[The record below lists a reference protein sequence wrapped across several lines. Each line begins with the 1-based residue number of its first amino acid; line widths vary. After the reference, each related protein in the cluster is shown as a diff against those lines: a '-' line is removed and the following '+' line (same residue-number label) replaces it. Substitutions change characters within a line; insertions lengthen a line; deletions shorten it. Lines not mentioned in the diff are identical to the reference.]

1 MGLAAAGTEFIKSKT
16 GVAALSTP
24 TLSVSDLVN
33 QLLRALT
40 RNLNC
45 ASKALSERERN
56 SYLGRAADQVYLEG
70 CVQYPLGSVDPG
82 NPTRKHHMAQKTV
95 AEVFV
100 ETLSAAGV
108 KRIYGVV
115 GDSLNG
121 LLEEIRR
128 NKTIEWIGV
137 RHEETAAFAA
147 GAEAHL
153 TGELAVCAGSCGPGN
168 MHLIN
173 GLYDCHRSRVPVLAI
188 AAQIPSAEIG
198 SNYFQETHPD
208 QLFRECS
215 HYCELISQTTQVPR
229 VLEIAIQSA
238 LAHHGVGVVA
248 IPGDIAL
255 KQGKFRKPSAAVKA
269 CHPVVSPSE
278 QELKELAELLNQG
291 KAVSILAGAGCAGAH
306 SELIQ
311 LAGKLK
317 SPIVS
322 TLRGREHVEYENPYN
337 VGLTGLI
344 GFSSGYH
351 AMMEADTLLMLGT
364 DFPYTQFYPEKATI
378 IQVDRRGENL
388 GRRTRLDL
396 GMIGDVKSTLDAVT
410 PLLEERE
417 DEAHLKKCVKH
428 YKETRKGLDELAVG
442 NPGRKP
448 MHPQYVAKIID
459 EIAAEDAIF
468 SCDVGTPTVWAARY
482 LTMNG
487 KRRLLGSFNHGSMAN
502 AMPQAIGAQ
511 SAFPGRQV
519 VTLSGDGGL
528 SMLLG
533 DLLSLHQH
541 KLPVKIVVFSNSA
554 LGFVELEMKAAGI
567 LEHGTELVNPD
578 FAALARSAGLFGV
591 RVEDPADLRKAV
603 TEAFQHDG
611 PALIE
616 AVVNRT
622 ELSMP
627 PTIKLDQAV
636 GFNLWALKAVLNGR
650 GDKVVDL
657 ARTNLMR

>member
-1 MGLAAAGTEFIKSKT
+1 MT
-16 GVAALSTP
+16 
-24 TLSVSDLVN
+24 
-33 QLLRALT
+33 
-40 RNLNC
+40 
-45 ASKALSERERN
+45 
-56 SYLGRAADQVYLEG
+56 
-70 CVQYPLGSVDPG
+70 
-82 NPTRKHHMAQKTV
+82 QKTV
-95 AEVFV
+95 AEILV
-100 ETLSAAGV
+100 ETLIAAGV

-121 LLEEIRR
+121 ILEEIRR
-128 NKTIEWIGV
+128 SKKIEWIGV
-137 RHEETAAFAA
+137 RHEETGAFAA
-147 GAEAHL
+147 GAQAHL

-173 GLYDCHRSRVPVLAI
+173 GLYDCHRSRVPVLAL
-188 AAQIPSAEIG
+188 AAQIPSQEIG

-208 QLFRECS
+208 QLFRDCS

-229 VLEIAIQSA
+229 VLEIAIQTA
-238 LAHHGVGVVA
+238 LAHKGVAVVA

-255 KQGKFRKPSAAVKA
+255 KETKYRKPSAAIKA
-269 CHPVVSPSE
+269 CHPEVIPSE
-278 QELKELAELLNQG
+278 DEVKRLAELLEEG
-291 KAVSILAGAGCAGAH
+291 KAVTILGGAGCAGAH
-306 SELIQ
+306 SELME

-322 TLRGREHVEYENPYN
+322 ALRGREHIQYDNPYD

-351 AMMEADTLLMLGT
+351 AIMEADTLLMLGT

-396 GMIGDVKSTLDAVT
+396 GIIGDAKATLRALV
-410 PLLEERE
+410 PLLAEKK
-417 DEAHLKKCVKH
+417 DDTHLKRFISH
-428 YKETRKGLDELAVG
+428 YQDTRKGLDELAVG
-442 NPGRKP
+442 HPGRKP
-448 MHPQYVAKIID
+448 MHPQYVAKIAN
-459 EIAAEDAIF
+459 EIAADDAIF
-468 SCDVGTPTVWAARY
+468 CCDVGTPTVWAARY

-511 SAFPGRQV
+511 LTFPGRQV
-519 VTLSGDGGL
+519 VTFSGDGGL
-528 SMLLG
+528 SMLMG

-541 KLPVKIVVFSNSA
+541 KLPVKIIVFSNSA
-554 LGFVELEMKAAGI
+554 LAFVELEMLAAGI
-567 LEHGTELVNPD
+567 LGQGTELVNPD
-578 FAALARSAGLFGV
+578 FVALARSAGMFGV
-591 RVEDPADLRKAV
+591 RVEDPADLKQAV

-636 GFNLWALKAVLNGR
+636 GFNLWAVKAVLNGR
-650 GDKVVDL
+650 GDQLIDL
-657 ARTNLMR
+657 ALSNLIR

>member
-1 MGLAAAGTEFIKSKT
+1 MK
-16 GVAALSTP
+16 
-24 TLSVSDLVN
+24 
-33 QLLRALT
+33 
-40 RNLNC
+40 
-45 ASKALSERERN
+45 
-56 SYLGRAADQVYLEG
+56 
-70 CVQYPLGSVDPG
+70 
-82 NPTRKHHMAQKTV
+82 QKRG
-95 AEVFV
+95 AEIIV
-100 ETLSAAGV
+100 ETLVAAGV

-121 LLEEIRR
+121 LLEEIRKR
-128 NKTIEWIGV
+128 DDIEWIGV

-147 GAEAHL
+147 GAEAHV

-188 AAQIPSAEIG
+188 AAQIPSQEIG
-198 SNYFQETHPD
+198 SSYFQETHPD

-215 HYCELISQTTQVPR
+215 EYCELISQPTQLPR
-229 VLEIAIQSA
+229 VLEIAIQTA
-238 LAHHGVGVVA
+238 LAKRGVAVVA

-255 KQGKFRKPSAAVKA
+255 REALYREPSAIVKQANPVICPSPEELQQLAAMLNRGQAVT
-269 CHPVVSPSE
+269 
-278 QELKELAELLNQG
+278 
-291 KAVSILAGAGCAGAH
+291 ILGGAGCAGAH
-306 SELIQ
+306 AELMA

-322 TLRGREHVEYENPYN
+322 ALRGREYIQYDNPYD

-351 AMMEADTLLMLGT
+351 AIKQADTLLMLGT
-364 DFPYTQFYPEKATI
+364 DFPYTQFYSDNAFI

-396 GMIGDVKSTLDAVT
+396 GLIGDVEATLNALL
-410 PLLEERE
+410 PLL
-417 DEAHLKKCVKH
+417 DDKSDDTHLTKFVGH
-428 YKETRKGLDELAVG
+428 YQNVRQELSDLAVG
-442 NPGRKP
+442 HPGRKP
-448 MHPQYVAKIID
+448 MHPQYVARIVD
-459 EIAAEDAIF
+459 ELAADDAIF

-511 SAFPGRQV
+511 LAFPGRQV
-519 VTLSGDGGL
+519 VTFSGDGGL
-528 SMLLG
+528 SMMLG
-533 DLLSLHQH
+533 DVLSLRQH
-541 KLPVKIVVFSNSA
+541 KLPVKIIVFSNSSLA
-554 LGFVELEMKAAGI
+554 FVELEMMATGI
-567 LEHGTELVNPD
+567 LGTGTGMVNPD
-578 FAALARSAGLFGV
+578 FVALAQSAGMYGV
-591 RVEDPADLRKAV
+591 RVEDPADLTEAV
-603 TEAFQHDG
+603 TAAFQHDG
-611 PALIE
+611 PALVE

-650 GDKVVDL
+650 GDELIDL
-657 ARTNLMR
+657 ALTNLIR

>member
-1 MGLAAAGTEFIKSKT
+1 MK
-16 GVAALSTP
+16 
-24 TLSVSDLVN
+24 
-33 QLLRALT
+33 
-40 RNLNC
+40 
-45 ASKALSERERN
+45 
-56 SYLGRAADQVYLEG
+56 
-70 CVQYPLGSVDPG
+70 
-82 NPTRKHHMAQKTV
+82 QKRG
-95 AEVFV
+95 AEIIV
-100 ETLSAAGV
+100 ETLVTAGV
-108 KRIYGVV
+108 NRIYGVV

-121 LLEEIRR
+121 LLEEIRKR
-128 NKTIEWIGV
+128 DDIEWIGV

-147 GAEAHL
+147 GAEAHV

-188 AAQIPSAEIG
+188 AAQIPSQEIG

-215 HYCELISQTTQVPR
+215 EYCELISQPTQLPR
-229 VLEIAIQSA
+229 VLEIAIQTA
-238 LAHHGVGVVA
+238 LAKRGVAVVA

-255 KQGKFRKPSAAVKA
+255 REALYREPSAIVKQANPVICPSPEELQQLAAMLNRGQAVT
-269 CHPVVSPSE
+269 
-278 QELKELAELLNQG
+278 
-291 KAVSILAGAGCAGAH
+291 ILGGAGCAGAH
-306 SELIQ
+306 AELMA

-322 TLRGREHVEYENPYN
+322 ALRGREHIQYDNPYD

-351 AMMEADTLLMLGT
+351 AIKQADTLLMLGT
-364 DFPYTQFYPEKATI
+364 DFPYTQFYSDNAFI

-396 GMIGDVKSTLDAVT
+396 GLIGDVKATLSALL
-410 PLLEERE
+410 PLL
-417 DEAHLKKCVKH
+417 DEKSDDAHLTKLVGH
-428 YKETRKGLDELAVG
+428 YQNVRQELSDLAVG
-442 NPGRKP
+442 HPGRKP
-448 MHPQYVAKIID
+448 MHPQYVARIVD
-459 EIAAEDAIF
+459 ELAADDAIF

-511 SAFPGRQV
+511 LAFPGRQV
-519 VTLSGDGGL
+519 VTFSGDGGL
-528 SMLLG
+528 SMMLG
-533 DLLSLHQH
+533 DVLSLRQH
-541 KLPVKIVVFSNSA
+541 KLPVKIIVFSNSSLA
-554 LGFVELEMKAAGI
+554 FVELEMMATGI
-567 LEHGTELVNPD
+567 LGTGTGMVNPD
-578 FAALARSAGLFGV
+578 FVALAQSAGMYGV
-591 RVEDPADLRKAV
+591 RVEDPADLKEAV
-603 TEAFQHDG
+603 TAAFQHDG
-611 PALIE
+611 PALVE

-650 GDKVVDL
+650 GDELIDL
-657 ARTNLMR
+657 ALTNLIR